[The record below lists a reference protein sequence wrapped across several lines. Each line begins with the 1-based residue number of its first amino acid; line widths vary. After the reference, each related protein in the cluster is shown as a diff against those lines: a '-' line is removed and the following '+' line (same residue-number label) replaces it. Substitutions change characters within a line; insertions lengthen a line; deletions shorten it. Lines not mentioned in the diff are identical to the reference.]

1 MLLRHEWR
9 GRGTADSD
17 PTRRVCKLWVNLA
30 HLTVHRLVT
39 NGGVDNREL
48 VDNFETMQ
56 ATELDCGELSTKT
69 VDRPVDIVDNFAN

>member
-1 MLLRHEWR
+1 M
-9 GRGTADSD
+9 
-17 PTRRVCKLWVNLA
+17 NLA